1 MESGR
6 VVERFAHNDPAH
18 VPQSGIA
25 RHLLRDRAVGV
36 TYLDDFIP
44 NI

>member
-1 MESGR
+1 MENGR
-6 VVERFAHNDPAH
+6 IVERFALNDMLHQPS
-18 VPQSGIA
+18 SGIA

-36 TYLDDFIP
+36 TYLDEFIP